1 MKTDVPEL
9 PARVPSKRHQIRR
22 LLDLHIALWLASDD
36 ITDAERERLQAEKD
50 RRKRERPAVH
60 VGVIVSREGM
70 TPEQREYVRGYV
82 FTLAPT
88 TIETADTGDEEG
100 FRDLIRAATI
110 IVAAPKSRQR
120 SGAVWDAIA
129 YARHRKVPVRIVY
142 PDGSEEA

>member
-36 ITDAERERLQAEKD
+36 ITDEERERLQAEKD

-70 TPEQREYVRGYV
+70 TPEQRAYVRGYV
-82 FTLAPT
+82 MTLAPT
-88 TIETADTGDEEG
+88 TVETAAEG
-100 FRDLIRAATI
+100 HRELVRAATI
-110 IVAAPKSRQR
+110 VIAAPKSRQR
-120 SGAVWDAIA
+120 SGAVWDAVA

>member
-60 VGVIVSREGM
+60 VGVIVGREGM
-70 TPEQREYVRGYV
+70 TPEQRAYVRGYV
-82 FTLAPT
+82 MTLAPT
-88 TIETADTGDEEG
+88 TVETLAGNDHRE
-100 FRDLIRAATI
+100 LIRASTI
-110 IVAAPKSRQR
+110 VIAAPKSRQR
-120 SGAVWDAIA
+120 SGAVWDAVA
-129 YARHRKVPVRIVY
+129 YARLRKVPVRIVY
-142 PDGSEEA
+142 PDGGEEA